1 MNMLRDE
8 PMRCTISGDAN
19 MYTCNVRIS
28 SKCRCSDELPRL
40 TNLRKDGLGCHAPA
54 NVSGGGER
62 ERLHVA
68 G

>member
-1 MNMLRDE
+1 MHDKR
-8 PMRCTISGDAN
+8 RRR
-19 MYTCNVRIS
+19 YTCNVRIFAS
-28 SKCRCSDELPRL
+28 VEIQMSLRL